1 MECKF
6 NVLGMS
12 CSACSAGVEKAVSR
26 LDGVEKAEVNLLAET
41 MVCKFDESKVNE
53 EDIIKKVEKAGFHAD
68 LIKEETPSANVEK
81 KTVQKEKKEEGT
93 PIKTRLIASTV
104 LLLLLMYVSM
114 GHMIGLPLPS
124 ILTGTENALSF
135 AFLQFLLTIP
145 IVYLNRKFFVSGF
158 KALLRKAPNM
168 DTLVAVGSGASLVYS
183 IAAVFVIGYGLGHGN
198 MDLAATYSHHLYFE
212 SASMIL
218 TLVTVGKYLESRA
231 KGKTNS
237 AIKDLISLAPETA
250 IVLRGGRELEIP
262 TEQIVVGDIILVK
275 PGARIPV
282 DGVVTKGVSFV
293 DESALTGESIP
304 VEKQEGDNLI
314 SASMNKNGS
323 LEMRA
328 TKVGK
333 DTTLSQIINLVE
345 NAGATKAP
353 IARMADKVSGVFVP
367 IVMTISLLTILIWMI
382 VGKDFSFALS
392 LGVAVLVISCP
403 CALGL
408 ATPVAITVA
417 TGRCAK
423 HGILVKSAEAL
434 ETLHLVDAVVLDKTG
449 TITEGKPQVTNVL
462 TNGMDE
468 NAFLKLAASLERD
481 SEHPL
486 AEAIM
491 QAYSKEDVLF
501 EMQNFK
507 SVSGR
512 GVAAELDSVSYY
524 AGNRRYMEELGVS
537 FSISEEE
544 IEKHIKEGKTPMY
557 FAKAQEVIGVVFAA
571 DRVKETSA
579 KAISEMRKAGL
590 DVIML
595 TGDNKATAKA
605 IGKELELTDIISDV
619 LPQDKERI
627 VADIQKKGKRV
638 AMVGD
643 GINDSPALARADV
656 GIAIGSGTDIAI
668 ESADI
673 VLMKDD
679 LADVCDVIDF
689 SKKTIRNIKQ
699 NLFWALI
706 YNTIGIPIAAGVLYP
721 AFGMT
726 LSPMIAAACMSFSS
740 IFVTTNALR
749 LYKK

>member
-6 NVLGMS
+6 NVSGMS